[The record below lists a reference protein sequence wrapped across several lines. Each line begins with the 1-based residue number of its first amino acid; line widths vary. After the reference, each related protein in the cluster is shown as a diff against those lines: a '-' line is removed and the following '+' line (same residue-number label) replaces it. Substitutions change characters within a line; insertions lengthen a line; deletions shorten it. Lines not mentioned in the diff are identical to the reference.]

1 MRNPFPLTWSR
12 RCTTRGIIFLA
23 ADVVVIGGGII
34 GLTAAHELLRRGAR
48 VSILERNCCGSEA
61 SWAGGGILSPLLPW
75 NYPEPVTQLTQLSN
89 RLLPGLIE
97 ILRQETGVDPEY
109 QACGMLVLPNL
120 KNVQSAQYGGAEAW
134 CARNAFSMK
143 KVRVEEIAPRLIF
156 DEPADKSALWLSSV
170 AQVRSPRLL
179 QALKRSVELS
189 GGVIMEHTKVTG
201 WRLGRGRV
209 ESVITDRGEYT
220 GVNYVVAAGAWSHEI
235 LGEHALKLDIHPVR
249 GQMLLFKVASGLLR
263 TVVLQNDFYL
273 IPRQDGYI
281 LAGSTME
288 EVGFDKNIT
297 VDARKTLLEKAHK
310 LLPSLTEKTLVSHWA
325 GLRPGSPDNIP
336 VINRHP
342 AIDNLYLNSGHYR
355 YGVTMALGSA
365 HLLSNM
371 VMNNPQPFDVTP
383 YQWPA

>member
-1 MRNPFPLTWSR
+1 MATD
-12 RCTTRGIIFLA
+12 I
-23 ADVVVIGGGII
+23 VVIGGGVI
-34 GLTAAHELLRRGAR
+34 GLTAAHELLRLGMRG
-48 VSILERNCCGSEA
+48 SILERNCCGREA

-109 QACGMLVLPNL
+109 QACGMLVLPTL
-120 KNVQSAQYGGAEAW
+120 KNVQSVQYDGAEAW

-143 KVRVEEIAPRLIF
+143 RVRVEEIAPRLIF

-201 WRLGRGRV
+201 CLLFRGRV

-288 EVGFDKNIT
+288 EVGFDKKIT
-297 VDARKTLLEKAHK
+297 AGARKALLEKAHK

-342 AIDNLYLNSGHYR
+342 AIDNLYLNSGHHR
-355 YGVTMALGSA
+355 YGVTMAPGSA